1 MHVDSSIFTYRRGV
15 AQVDSQM
22 HEMPGEFRA
31 CAVRELRQSSDK
43 VDTLL
48 LLALLCS
55 TVASLSPFFMTPFTH
70 GRLSLRASPL
80 ESRDGL
86 GFVTYLS
93 DVQDLS
99 GEKMKRMFGWG
110 GLDLVSRAAQAL
122 APHLQKCRA
131 LLQPAGKSNDSI
143 FKFAVLVDVAK
154 PGFTVSQL
162 IDGHETDPDT
172 ATCLRD
178 RINGL
183 EIADFANLRA
193 AEPKSYK
200 LHLGV
205 QLAHGSDGGSP

>member
-1 MHVDSSIFTYRRGV
+1 MG
-15 AQVDSQM
+15 
-22 HEMPGEFRA
+22 
-31 CAVRELRQSSDK
+31 
-43 VDTLL
+43 TLL
-48 LLALLCS
+48 LFALLCL
-55 TVASLSPFFMTPFTH
+55 TTAVLSPFFMTPFSYSQV
-70 GRLSLRASPL
+70 RMRASPL
-80 ESRDGL
+80 ETRDGL

-93 DVQDLS
+93 DVQDMS
-99 GEKMKRMFGWG
+99 GERMKRMFGWG

-131 LLQPAGKSNDSI
+131 LIQPAGKSNDAI
-143 FKFAVLVDVAK
+143 FKFSVLVDVAK

-162 IDGHETDPDT
+162 LEGHEADPDT

-183 EIADFANLRA
+183 EIADFAQLRA
-193 AEPKSYK
+193 AEPKNYK

>member
-1 MHVDSSIFTYRRGV
+1 MG
-15 AQVDSQM
+15 
-22 HEMPGEFRA
+22 
-31 CAVRELRQSSDK
+31 
-43 VDTLL
+43 TLL
-48 LLALLCS
+48 LFALLCL
-55 TVASLSPFFMTPFTH
+55 TAAVLSPFFMTPFSYSQV
-70 GRLSLRASPL
+70 RMRASPL
-80 ESRDGL
+80 ETRDGL

-93 DVQDLS
+93 DVQDMS
-99 GEKMKRMFGWG
+99 GERMKRMFGWG
-110 GLDLVSRAAQAL
+110 GLDLISRAAQAL

-131 LLQPAGKSNDSI
+131 LIQTAGKSNDAI

-162 IDGHETDPDT
+162 LEGHEDDSDT

-183 EIADFANLRA
+183 EIADFAQLRA
-193 AEPKSYK
+193 AEPKNYR